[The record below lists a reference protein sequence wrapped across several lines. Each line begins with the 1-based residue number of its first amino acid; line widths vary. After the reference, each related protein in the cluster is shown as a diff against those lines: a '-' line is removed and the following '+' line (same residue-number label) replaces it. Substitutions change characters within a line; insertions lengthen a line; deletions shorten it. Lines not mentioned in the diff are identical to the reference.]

1 MKTPE
6 LKARIAS
13 LLDIPVTDVVLN
25 KEEGAVPSF
34 EMHKGKLVIT
44 YEDVNSLSHEF
55 LHACFTPR
63 GIMTDLI
70 YNALEDHRVSVLA
83 DAYDKPIANANKNV
97 MSDKEYEKIIR
108 EVTHENGA
116 IQDSLKVLSAIALPD
131 QSKVDWE
138 KVLDEELTATAYPKD
153 SYINLVRETR
163 ANARKNPGFRQ
174 VIESHQD
181 LKSYLTL
188 PQEMRNG
195 QTNHIED
202 MPEDITEEDVEKGLD
217 KSMVKQETMHKME
230 SAQILRMNKTDEFVL
245 KSGIRKIIRNRSI
258 GKTYNTTEGKLAS
271 KRLGRYPGQ
280 YVFRK
285 KTRPSPET
293 KLYLL
298 IDLSGSMLDY
308 EKLETVS
315 EFTNT
320 IRDLDIKNF
329 TVELRGFN
337 MSYFKNGQIQRDLS
351 ELKANCI
358 YSQGNQ
364 GRQNGQYNDDAH
376 WLNEI
381 VKEIQADPTENKC
394 LLILS
399 DGEFAPSREY
409 DETTDEDM
417 HDAVKNLEDARI
429 PYMSI
434 GIMDDTV
441 EEFYPKAK
449 VAQSISEVVS
459 LLSKHA
465 KELVKF

>member
-217 KSMVKQETMHKME
+217 KSMVKQEE
-230 SAQILRMNKTDEFVL
+230 
-245 KSGIRKIIRNRSI
+245 
-258 GKTYNTTEGKLAS
+258 
-271 KRLGRYPGQ
+271 
-280 YVFRK
+280 
-285 KTRPSPET
+285 
-293 KLYLL
+293 
-298 IDLSGSMLDY
+298 
-308 EKLETVS
+308 
-315 EFTNT
+315 
-320 IRDLDIKNF
+320 
-329 TVELRGFN
+329 
-337 MSYFKNGQIQRDLS
+337 
-351 ELKANCI
+351 
-358 YSQGNQ
+358 
-364 GRQNGQYNDDAH
+364 
-376 WLNEI
+376 
-381 VKEIQADPTENKC
+381 
-394 LLILS
+394 
-399 DGEFAPSREY
+399 
-409 DETTDEDM
+409 
-417 HDAVKNLEDARI
+417 
-429 PYMSI
+429 
-434 GIMDDTV
+434 
-441 EEFYPKAK
+441 
-449 VAQSISEVVS
+449 
-459 LLSKHA
+459 
-465 KELVKF
+465 